1 MGAWL
6 SNLIFVGASLL
17 ALYAIQKYLEYKR
30 AVQPLGSYPHF
41 FTVFS
46 QISIISNLFPQV
58 RGLTRGMNAY
68 WMDKYKPYSN
78 LGFDATATIFPTTGV
93 NVILAD
99 AAVIK
104 EVTTAR
110 ARFPKPVK
118 LYEVLSFFGDNIVA
132 SEGEEWKKFRKIAA
146 PAFNDKN
153 NKLVWNETERI
164 IGDLFDVWGPQDSV
178 VVDHAVNITLPIS
191 LFALSAAAFGKKI
204 SWKDDGSIPPNHEM
218 TFKGAI
224 HEVSK
229 NSFVRFFVPEWA
241 MGMTA
246 YTRKIRLASEE
257 LDRYMLELIWNRRN
271 AQKEEKHDL
280 LSNLLEASYGDPSF
294 TDRDLTGNIFV
305 FLIAG
310 HESTAHTLCFA
321 FALLALYPDQQE
333 ILFRHIKSVLP
344 DGRPPTY
351 EEMPLLTHSMAVLYE
366 TVRMYPPV
374 TDIPKYS
381 AEDTSLTISNPAGE
395 KRILPIPRGT
405 RITINIA
412 GLHYNPR
419 YWKDP
424 EEFRPARFLE
434 PDWPRDAFIPFSA
447 GPRACIGRK
456 VLYET
461 VRMYPP
467 VTDIPK
473 YSAED
478 TSLTISNPAG
488 EKRILPIPRGTR
500 ITINIAGL
508 HYNPRYWKD
517 PEEFRPARFLEP
529 DWPRDAFIPFS
540 AGPRACIGRKF
551 SETESIAVLT
561 MFISRYKIEVKEEP
575 QYARETFEE
584 RKARV
589 LAWRPGLTMTPLRVP
604 LVFKRR

>member
-6 SNLIFVGASLL
+6 SKLIFVGTFFL
-17 ALYAIQKYLEYKR
+17 ALYAIQKYIEYKR

-46 QISIISNLFPQV
+46 HISIISNIFPQV
-58 RGLTRGMNAY
+58 RGLTRSMDAY
-68 WMDKYKPYSN
+68 WLEKYKPYAN
-78 LGFDATATIFPTTGV
+78 LGFDATIHATIFPTPDV
-93 NVILAD
+93 NVNLVD
-99 AAVIK
+99 AAAIK

-110 ARFPKPVK
+110 VRFPKPVE
-118 LYEVLSFFGDNIVA
+118 LYQILSFFGDNIVA
-132 SEGEEWKKFRKIAA
+132 SEGEEWKRYRKIAA

-153 NKLVWNETERI
+153 NKLIWNETIRI
-164 IGDLFDVWGPQDSV
+164 IGDLFENVWGPQDSV
-178 VVDHAVNITLPIS
+178 VVDHAVNITVPIS
-191 LFALSAAAFGKKI
+191 LFALSAAAFGQRI
-204 SWKDDGSIPPNHEM
+204 SWKDDKSIPPKHEM
-218 TFKGAI
+218 TFKGAL
-224 HEVSK
+224 HEVSMK
-229 NSFVRFFVPEWA
+229 AFVKFFVPEWA
-241 MGMTA
+241 MGITA
-246 YTRKIRLASEE
+246 LTRRVRLASEE
-257 LDRYMLELIWNRRN
+257 LDRYMLEMIWNRRN
-271 AQKEEKHDL
+271 AEKKGERDDL
-280 LSNLLEASYGDPSF
+280 LSNLLEASSDDPSF
-294 TDRDLTGNIFV
+294 TDRDLTGNIFI

-310 HESTAHTLCFA
+310 HETTAHTLCFA
-321 FALLALYPDQQE
+321 LAFLALYPDQQE
-333 ILFRHIKSVLP
+333 ILFRHIKLVLP
-344 DGRPPTY
+344 DGRIPTY
-351 EEMPLLTHSMAVLYE
+351 EEMPLLTHTMAVLYE

-447 GPRACIGRK
+447 GPRACIGR
-456 VLYET
+456 
-461 VRMYPP
+461 R
-467 VTDIPK
+467 
-473 YSAED
+473 
-478 TSLTISNPAG
+478 
-488 EKRILPIPRGTR
+488 
-500 ITINIAGL
+500 
-508 HYNPRYWKD
+508 
-517 PEEFRPARFLEP
+517 
-529 DWPRDAFIPFS
+529 
-540 AGPRACIGRKF
+540 F

-561 MFISRYKIEVKEEP
+561 MFILRYKIEVKEEP